1 MYPVTDSPGLSVV
14 TRTER
19 GHIIAALSGEL
30 DVASAP
36 ELREELLGLLRPAA
50 SRLVV
55 DLSAVRYADASG
67 LAVLVGTGRRA
78 TLLGGFLRLAAP
90 TPAVTRVLS
99 LTGLHRLLDIFPS
112 VQAAITGL
120 PGSVHRSDRKPD
132 RKPGLLPAGAVHTA
146 TPAPASGAT
155 TGQSADAAELRM
167 AVAAVLRHADAW
179 RDADPRRHFTPALQA
194 LGRAYS
200 CANHEALLQAAQSL
214 LLIVVRRPLTHSP
227 EVAATASRLR
237 RLLHPDSRVALI

>member
-1 MYPVTDSPGLSVV
+1 MHPVTDSPGLTLT

-19 GHIIAALSGEL
+19 AHIIAALSGEL
-30 DVASAP
+30 DIASAP
-36 ELREELLGLLRPAA
+36 ELREQLLCLLRPAA
-50 SRLVV
+50 SLLVI

-90 TPAVTRVLS
+90 APAVTTVLT
-99 LTGLHRLLDIFPS
+99 LTGLHRLLDVFPT

-120 PGSVHRSDRKPD
+120 PGSRL
-132 RKPGLLPAGAVHTA
+132 PGSRPEGKRGLTAGVVHTA
-146 TPAPASGAT
+146 PALAPGAT
-155 TGQSADAAELRM
+155 AGQSADAAELRM

-179 RDADPRRHFTPALQA
+179 RDADPRRQFTSALQA
-194 LGRAYS
+194 LARAYTR
-200 CANHEALLQAAQSL
+200 ANHADLAQAAQSL

-227 EVAATASRLR
+227 AVAATASRLR
-237 RLLHPDSRVALI
+237 RLLHPDRRTATT